1 MKIWSIQKKS
11 STFAK
16 VTADKSVCGLRSNVH
31 SLKSSV
37 FPSRTPNSAFRVP
50 HSQGFTLLELLVVI
64 AIIMILAGLILAAVN
79 VGRNRAKDLT
89 AKREITQL
97 KTAWEAYYA
106 DYSGFP
112 DPAQIGGNSLTN
124 GYMVTGQDVIQI
136 LRGRANY
143 KGQNPRKMTYM
154 DFHEKSTVF
163 SDPWGNMYR
172 IALDV
177 DNDDSL
183 YDGKVNV
190 PGNNTLRQ
198 SVAVWS
204 AGKDG
209 ADGTDDDVRSWQ

>member
-1 MKIWSIQKKS
+1 MSNIATTIKS
-11 STFAK
+11 TVFSSAQRSLRRSSGLKSK
-16 VTADKSVCGLRSNVH
+16 VHG
-31 SLKSSV
+31 LKSSV
-37 FPSRTPNSAFRVP
+37 FPNPNRNRQSR
-50 HSQGFTLLELLVVI
+50 GFTLLELLVVI
-64 AIIMILAGLILAAVN
+64 AIIMILAGLILTALN
-79 VGRNRAKDLT
+79 VGRNRARDLA
-89 AKREITQL
+89 AKRDIKQL

-124 GYMVTGQDVIQI
+124 GYMVTGKDVIQI

-143 KGQNPRKMTYM
+143 NGQNPRKMTYM

-190 PGNNTLRQ
+190 PGNNNLRQ
-198 SVAVWS
+198 SVAAWS

>member
-1 MKIWSIQKKS
+1 MSRQHKKS
-11 STFAK
+11 SAFAK
-16 VTADKSVCGLRSNVH
+16 ATADKSVCSSAQRSLRRSSGLQSTVCRR
-31 SLKSSV
+31 K
-37 FPSRTPNSAFRVP
+37 AA
-50 HSQGFTLLELLVVI
+50 GFTLLELLVVI
-64 AIIMILAGLILAAVN
+64 AIIMILAGLILAALN

-89 AKREITQL
+89 AKRDIAQL

-143 KGQNPRKMTYM
+143 KGQNTRKIPYM
-154 DFHEKSTVF
+154 DFHERTTEF
-163 SDPWGNMYR
+163 LDPWDSPYR
-172 IALDV
+172 IALDM
-177 DNDDSL
+177 D
-183 YDGKVNV
+183 YDGDVSV
-190 PGNNTLRQ
+190 PGKSDLRK

-209 ADGTDDDVRSWQ
+209 NDSKTDDNVNSW